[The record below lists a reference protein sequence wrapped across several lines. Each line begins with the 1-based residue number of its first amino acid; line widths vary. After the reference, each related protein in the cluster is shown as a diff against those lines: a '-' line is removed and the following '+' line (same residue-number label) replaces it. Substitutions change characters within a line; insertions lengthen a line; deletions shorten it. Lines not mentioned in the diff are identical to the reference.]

1 MLFVDTNNDGMLN
14 EKDKRMIGNPIPAV
28 IYGFN
33 VGMSWKNFDLSLQ
46 FGGTIGNKIFNAL
59 RLYTY
64 SLTDITNKD
73 KALLNYWTPTNKN
86 TNIPR
91 LAAADYNNNNRLSDR
106 YIENGTYLR
115 LRNVQLGY
123 KLPATLTRKLMLQSA
138 RIYVSGQNLLT
149 FTSYSGLDP
158 EVGQSTSLTRGIDY
172 GIYPQSRVIT
182 GGVNITF

>member
-1 MLFVDTNNDGMLN
+1 M
-14 EKDKRMIGNPIPAV
+14 
-28 IYGFN
+28 
-33 VGMSWKNFDLSLQ
+33 
-46 FGGTIGNKIFNAL
+46 
-59 RLYTY
+59 
-64 SLTDITNKD
+64 
-73 KALLNYWTPTNKN
+73 LNYWTPTNKN